1 MLSRVIQEWQTAED
15 PTPTQVKKGLRARDK
30 MIKSTSGWWCR

>member
-15 PTPTQVKKGLRARDK
+15 PTPTQVKKGYVPADR
-30 MIKSTSGWWCR
+30 